1 MKRITI
7 ENKLV
12 KHGYT
17 VVYTYEG
24 NIMAYKGQRCYKAN
38 SLNALYKTIFK

>member
-1 MKRITI
+1 MKRTAI

-38 SLNALYKTIFK
+38 SLNALYKVIFH

>member
-1 MKRITI
+1 MKKQVI

-17 VVYTYEG
+17 VVYTVEG
-24 NIMAYKGQRCYKAN
+24 NVIAYKGNGTYKAPT
-38 SLNALYKTIFK
+38 LNALHNIIFH

>member
-1 MKRITI
+1 MKRTTI

-24 NIMAYKGQRCYKAN
+24 NIMAYKGNRTYKAPT
-38 SLNALYKTIFK
+38 LNALYKTIFH

>member
-1 MKRITI
+1 MKRTTI
-7 ENKLV
+7 ENNLV

-24 NIMAYKGQRCYKAN
+24 NVMAYKGNRTYKAN
-38 SLNALYKTIFK
+38 TLNALHKTIFY